1 MRIDDIIVSN
11 KIYLTPSDVAAILH
25 CDPQCIRVQAQ
36 ADPVKL
42 GFPVIV
48 IGTRVRIPRIPFLR
62 YLGYP

>member
-1 MRIDDIIVSN
+1 MRIDDIIASN
-11 KIYLTPSDVAAILH
+11 KLYLTPSDVASILH
-25 CDPQCIRVQAQ
+25 CDPQCIRAQAQ

-48 IGTRVRIPRIPFLR
+48 IGTRVRIPRIPFLM